1 MYAYDAEVT
10 DTVNDNAAA
19 EVVDEVTDKV
29 VKVSVKFFDEDT
41 NKTWTEPEKKHV
53 CIINCL

>member
-41 NKTWTEPEKKHV
+41 NKT
-53 CIINCL
+53 